1 MDHAMHTDPR
11 STTKE
16 SPVSSRLS
24 GVREKMRGR
33 GVQAVIVRSTDAYL
47 NEYVPE
53 ADSTRV
59 WLTGFTGSMGDAVV
73 TGDRAV
79 LIVDGRYTMQAA
91 REAPGFEAR
100 TVPLGT
106 SIEQGW
112 LVLLE
117 ELAKQGVRKIGVET
131 DRLPQALWETASKR
145 AGELGVELVPTVP
158 SLLEELR
165 RERGEGTRVGAGKSW
180 AIEPRLSGRTV
191 REHVQL
197 GNVLLDDKKLDGLL
211 VVALDEIAWITN
223 LRGDH
228 FPYQATFRATAV
240 VTRDQVLL
248 IVGQGGAPV
257 AESGVSFVLNGL
269 DGALTQ
275 LAGTAVGRALR
286 LGYDGRGTPAHVVA
300 TLKARGV
307 ELVDVE
313 SPFAAART
321 KKTAAELEHMADA
334 FARADVVHAKV
345 KSWLCSSVAKGGT
358 VTEAD
363 VCNKTEA
370 LFKKSGALGLSFQV
384 LAAAGK
390 HGAIIHYSHPDHV
403 EPIRE
408 GELFLLDTGAF
419 YQGGLATDLTR
430 TFLVGAP
437 QVKAT
442 DEQKRLFTLVL
453 KGAIAGMR
461 ARLPVGATG
470 EQLDALVRQPMWQ
483 AGLDYGH
490 GTGHG
495 VGVNVHESPPRV
507 TIGSRTVLE
516 PGQVFSIEPGLYLP
530 DFGGIRI
537 ENLCTIV
544 DDAETP
550 RDGVPRKFLRVVPL
564 TFSPLDKRLID
575 RALLSAGERAF
586 LAWFH
591 DGKRSRLP
599 PLG

>member
-1 MDHAMHTDPR
+1 MQCAMHTASR
-11 STTKE
+11 ST
-16 SPVSSRLS
+16 SPTSPHLSRLQAL
-24 GVREKMRGR
+24 RERLRGR
-33 GVQAVIVRSTDAYL
+33 GLGAVLVRSTDAYL

-53 ADSTRV
+53 AESTRV
-59 WLTGFTGSMGDAVV
+59 WLTGFTGSMGDAVI

-79 LIVDGRYTMQAA
+79 LFVDGRYTLQAA
-91 REAPGFEAR
+91 REAPGFEVR

-112 LVLLE
+112 MALLP
-117 ELAKQGVRKIGVET
+117 ELAAQGITRVGVET
-131 DRLPQALWETASKR
+131 DRLPQATWESASKQASS
-145 AGELGVELVPTVP
+145 AGIELVPTVP
-158 SLLEELR
+158 SVLEELR
-165 RERGEGTRVGAGKSW
+165 AERGEAPRGQAGTTW
-180 AIEPRLSGRTV
+180 AIDPRLSGRTV
-191 REHVQL
+191 RERVAL
-197 GNVLLDDKKLDGLL
+197 GHALFDDKRLDGLL

-228 FPYQATFRATAV
+228 VPYQATFCARAL
-240 VTRDQVLL
+240 VTRDDVLVVL
-248 IVGQGGAPV
+248 DRGSAPA
-257 AESGVSFVLNGL
+257 AEAGVSFLMNGL
-269 DGALTQ
+269 EGALAQ
-275 LAGTAVGRALR
+275 LAATTGGRALR
-286 LGYDGRGTPAHVVA
+286 LGYDGRGTPAHLVA

-313 SPFAAART
+313 SPFALART
-321 KKTAAELEHMADA
+321 KKTAAELAHLSDA
-334 FARADVVHAKV
+334 FARADRVHAQV
-345 KSWLCSSVAKGGT
+345 KSWLCSAVAKGDS

-363 VCNKTEA
+363 VCQQTEQ
-370 LFKKSGALGLSFQV
+370 LFLASGARGLSFQV

-390 HGAIIHYSHPDHV
+390 HGAIIHYSHPDQRT
-403 EPIRE
+403 PIRA
-408 GELFLLDTGAF
+408 GQLFLLDTGAF

-430 TFLVGAP
+430 TFLVGGP
-437 QVKAT
+437 RMRAT
-442 DEQKRLFTLVL
+442 AEQRRLFTLVL

-470 EQLDALVRQPMWQ
+470 EQLDALVRQPLWQ

-544 DDAETP
+544 EDKVKP
-550 RDGVPRKFLRVVPL
+550 RKGVPRAFLRVVPL
-564 TFSPLDKRLID
+564 TFSPLDARLID
-575 RALLSAGERAF
+575 RALLTTGERAF

-591 DGKRSRLP
+591 AAKRPRLP
-599 PLG
+599 PLE

>member
-1 MDHAMHTDPR
+1 MHTAPR
-11 STTKE
+11 STPE
-16 SPVSSRLS
+16 SSPASSRLA
-24 GVREKMRGR
+24 GLRDKLRGR
-33 GVQAVIVRSTDAYL
+33 GLQAVIVRSTDAFL

-53 ADSTRV
+53 AESTRV
-59 WLTGFTGSMGDAVV
+59 WLTGFTGSMGDGVV
-73 TGDRAV
+73 TGDRAILV
-79 LIVDGRYTMQAA
+79 VDGRYTLQAA
-91 REAPGFEAR
+91 REAPDFEAR

-112 LVLLE
+112 LALFE
-117 ELAKQGVRKIGVET
+117 ELAKQGVKRIGVET
-131 DRLPQALWETASKR
+131 DRLPQSLWETASKR
-145 AGELGVELVPTVP
+145 ATDAGLELVATVP
-158 SLLEELR
+158 SLIEELR
-165 RERGEGTRVGAGKSW
+165 RERGEAPRIAAGKSW
-180 AIEPRLSGRTV
+180 AIEPRLTGRSV
-191 REHVQL
+191 KERLLL
-197 GNVLLDDKKLDGLL
+197 GHALLDDKRLDGLL

-228 FPYQATFRATAV
+228 FPYQATFRATAL
-240 VTRDQVLL
+240 VTREQVLVL
-248 IVGQGGAPV
+248 QTGAGARD
-257 AESGVSFVLNGL
+257 AESGISFADGGL
-269 DGALTQ
+269 EGAVAQLT
-275 LAGTAVGRALR
+275 ARTPGRALR
-286 LGYDGRGTPAHVVA
+286 LGYDGRGAPAHVVA

-307 ELVDVE
+307 ELIDVE

-321 KKTAAELEHMADA
+321 KKTKAELDHMTSA
-334 FARADVVHAKV
+334 FARADLVHAKV
-345 KSWLCSSVAKGGT
+345 KSWLCSAVSKGGT
-358 VTEAD
+358 ITEAD
-363 VCNKTEA
+363 VVAKTTS
-370 LFKKSGALGLSFQV
+370 LFKRSGAFALSFQV

-408 GELFLLDTGAF
+408 GELFLLDTGA
-419 YQGGLATDLTR
+419 YYEGGLATDLTR

-437 QVKAT
+437 HVKAT
-442 DEQKRLFTLVL
+442 KEQKRLFTVIL
-453 KGAIAGMR
+453 KGAIAAMR

-544 DDAETP
+544 EDSETP

-575 RALLSAGERAF
+575 RTLLSAGERAF
-586 LAWFH
+586 LTWFH
-591 DGKRSRLP
+591 DRKRAPLP
-599 PLG
+599 PLT

>member
-1 MDHAMHTDPR
+1 MDCAMRTDPR
-11 STTKE
+11 STSKDN
-16 SPVSSRLS
+16 PIPSRLA
-24 GVREKMRGR
+24 GLRERMRSR
-33 GVQAVIVRSTDAYL
+33 GVQAVLVRSTDAYL

-53 ADSTRV
+53 ADSTRA
-59 WLTGFTGSMGDAVV
+59 WLTGFSGSMGDAVV

-79 LIVDGRYTMQAA
+79 LIVDGRYTLQAA
-91 REAPGFEAR
+91 REAPEFEAR
-100 TVPLGT
+100 TVPLGS

-112 LVLLE
+112 LSLFE
-117 ELAKQGVRKIGVET
+117 ELPKQGVRRVGIET
-131 DRLPQALWETASKR
+131 DRLPQSLWETVSKR
-145 AGELGVELVPTVP
+145 AGELGLELLPTVP
-158 SLLEELR
+158 SLIEELR
-165 RERGEGTRVGAGKSW
+165 QERGEVPAATGGKTW
-180 AIEPRLSGRTV
+180 AIDPRLAGRTV
-191 REHVQL
+191 RERLRL
-197 GNVLLDDKKLDGLL
+197 GHALFDDKKLDGLL
-211 VVALDEIAWITN
+211 VVALDEIAWISN

-228 FPYQATFRATAV
+228 FPYQATFRATALV
-240 VTRDQVLL
+240 ARDEVLL
-248 IVGQGGAPV
+248 VTGGGSAPV
-257 AESGVSFVLNGL
+257 AEAGVSFVMNGL
-269 DGALTQ
+269 EGALAQ
-275 LAGTAVGRALR
+275 LSARAAGRALR
-286 LGYDGRGTPAHVVA
+286 LGFDGRGTPAHVVSS
-300 TLKARGV
+300 LKARGV

-313 SPFAAART
+313 SPYAAART
-321 KKTAAELEHMADA
+321 RKTKAELEHMVSA
-334 FARADVVHAKV
+334 FARADEVHAKV
-345 KSWLCSSVAKGGT
+345 KSWLCAAVSKGGKI
-358 VTEAD
+358 TEVE
-363 VCNKTEA
+363 VCQKTEK
-370 LFKKSGALGLSFQV
+370 LFGKSGAVGLSFQV

-390 HGAIIHYSHPDHV
+390 HGAIIHYSHPDGV

-419 YQGGLATDLTR
+419 YEGGLATDLTR

-437 QVKAT
+437 HVKAT
-442 DEQKRLFTLVL
+442 DEQRRLFTLVL

-507 TIGSRTVLE
+507 TIGSRVTLE

-544 DDAETP
+544 EDSEVP

-575 RALLSAGERAF
+575 RSLLTAGERAF
-586 LAWFH
+586 LTWFH
-591 DGKRSRLP
+591 DRKRGALP
-599 PLG
+599 PLA